1 MLVSILPV
9 KLYFDTVFY
18 MGLEKKYFDL
28 MGEEL

>member
-18 MGLEKKYFDL
+18 MSLEKKYFDL